1 MARWKK
7 ATPAPAKKRNPRPAK
22 RGRPRLPKPRLFNM
36 HLEGDEYLPLQFFL
50 TTMRNDK
57 APFEVRH
64 RAAVAA
70 APYCHPAL
78 RSVDFKGSMTVGLSA
93 ALQQFMDRNAGSTR
107 HFLDFDREGED
118 AEEAPGER
126 PLHDN

>member
-7 ATPAPAKKRNPRPAK
+7 PAKPDRPKKRPI
-22 RGRPRLPKPRLFNM
+22 GRPRLPKRQLFK
-36 HLEGDEYLPLQFFL
+36 LTLQGTEYLPLEFFL
-50 TTMRNDK
+50 ATMRNAQ
-57 APFEVRH
+57 APFEARH

-93 ALQQFMDRNAGSTR
+93 ALQQFMQGNAGTTR
-107 HFLDFDREGED
+107 HFLDFDRESED
-118 AEEAPGER
+118 AEEAPDGR